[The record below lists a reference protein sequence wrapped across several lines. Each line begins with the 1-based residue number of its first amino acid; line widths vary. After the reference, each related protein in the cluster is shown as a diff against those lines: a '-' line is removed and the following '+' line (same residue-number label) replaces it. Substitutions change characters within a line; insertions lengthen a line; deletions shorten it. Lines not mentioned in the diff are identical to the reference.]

1 MIAWM
6 RRMIEAHRNTS
17 ELDRLRATVEER
29 DKQIMLLQLLTRRLR
44 DINADLDHRITELRR

>member
-1 MIAWM
+1 
-6 RRMIEAHRNTS
+6 MIEAHRNTS